1 MWNQTTFSISATSE
15 TVNTKH
21 VPTQFYASNLE
32 VRTQEN
38 KDLFMFVEFQDCEV
52 KRNAL

>member
-15 TVNTKH
+15 TVNTKQ
-21 VPTQFYASNLE
+21 VSTQFYASNLE

-38 KDLFMFVEFQDCEV
+38 KDLFMFVEFQDSDV
-52 KRNAL
+52 KRSAL

>member
-15 TVNTKH
+15 TVNTKQ
-21 VPTQFYASNLE
+21 VSPQFYASNLE

-38 KDLFMFVEFQDCEV
+38 KDLFMFVEFQDSDV
-52 KRNAL
+52 KRSAL